1 MVSSFNTFVRLRYG
15 RNEPV
20 QYKLTTLNAPS
31 LVYFDLIV
39 HLGHHHCLSSGD
51 LKLADKDVLDSYNDV
66 VCLPSLTLSLI

>member
-1 MVSSFNTFVRLRYG
+1 MVEMNQYSTSS
-15 RNEPV
+15 PP
-20 QYKLTTLNAPS
+20 LNAPS